1 MQSKIGTTDTYISQV
16 RVGGSIAGMGN
27 DPSSPFSKTW
37 IPLLCQAKIIN
48 DNYRGMV
55 VY

>member
-16 RVGGSIAGMGN
+16 RIGGLITGMGN
-27 DPSSPFSKTW
+27 VPSSPFSKTW
-37 IPLLCQAKIIN
+37 IPLLYQAKKIN